1 MAEKVLAPPKNR
13 VNPGTFGPG
22 VIGES
27 KAQRPTEA
35 QLKADPS
42 LGKLHREDVESG
54 EFEKEAEWSDKSGQT
69 FGPGVIGP
77 PERQRPTD
85 AQLRA
90 QPDLAELH
98 GLVRR
103 GNTCVPKD
111 GAPEP
116 PTSEKVA
123 ELDKQLEPSTKTL
136 IKPPTEA
143 AIRRHKNLPVAKIE
157 ETLAQGE
164 YLFDQI
170 LRAELKRVDGPRKAA
185 LRILLKFANTKAE
198 AEPAVWQPAAD
209 EVQKALKP
217 KDGTTGG

>member
-13 VNPGTFGPG
+13 LNPGTFGPG

-42 LGKLHREDVESG
+42 LGALHREDVEGG
-54 EFEKEAEWSDKSGQT
+54 EFEKELDWKGKSGQT

-77 PERQRPTD
+77 PQPQRPTD

-98 GLVRR
+98 GLVKK
-103 GNTCVPKD
+103 GGTWVPKG
-111 GAPEP
+111 GAEPEP
-116 PTSEKVA
+116 RAPTSKPATAVK
-123 ELDKQLEPSTKTL
+123 EL
-136 IKPPTEA
+136 KPPTAA
-143 AIRRHKNLPVAKIE
+143 AIRRHRNLPITKIE
-157 ETLAQGE
+157 ETLAQAD

-185 LRILLKFANTKAE
+185 LRILVKFAKAKAVATPDVEGSAAWE
-198 AEPAVWQPAAD
+198 AAAK
-209 EVQKALKP
+209 EVEEALKP
-217 KDGTTGG
+217 KAEATG